1 MYIYKITLIYRTDTD
16 RPRGEY
22 QEEFI
27 YGFLRAKDDFQAG
40 EIAKD
45 HAKKFA
51 DQGYV
56 LSKTCDYSGAQ
67 HICSEEEFFADVKGQ
82 STVRWAN

>member
-1 MYIYKITLIYRTDTD
+1 MYIYKITLMYKSEK
-16 RPRGEY
+16 PRDEY

-27 YGFLRAKDDFQAG
+27 YGFLRASNVFQAG
-40 EIAKD
+40 DIAEE

-56 LSKTCDYSGAQ
+56 LSKSCDYSGAQ
-67 HICSEEEFFADVKGQ
+67 YICSEEEFFADVKGQ
-82 STVRWAN
+82 STIRWAN